1 VVGFTQNA
9 SRSLVLPRTA
19 KCEHRAASAPSHAS
33 EMKKNCPQGVGRLA
47 KDDEDK
53 GGTTTKEGGRGGRKS
68 ESRGRP
74 HVR

>member
-1 VVGFTQNA
+1 MWWVLHKTPPL
-9 SRSLVLPRTA
+9 SLVLPRMA
-19 KCEHRAASAPSHAS
+19 KCEHRAAREPRARS
-33 EMKKNCPQGVGRLA
+33 EMKKIVQGVGRPA

-53 GGTTTKEGGRGGRKS
+53 GGTAAKEGGRGLEN